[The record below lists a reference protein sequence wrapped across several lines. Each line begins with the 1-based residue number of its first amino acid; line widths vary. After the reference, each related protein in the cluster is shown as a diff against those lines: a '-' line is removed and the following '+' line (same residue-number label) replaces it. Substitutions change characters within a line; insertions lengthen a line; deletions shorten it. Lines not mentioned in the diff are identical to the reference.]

1 MVAYDER
8 RKPLGEDSFCAY
20 ASRRDCYDYKRPAWE
35 IQQKYGASLR
45 FVGRMPDALAGALG
59 NQVWIACFP
68 TLREV
73 NAFFDFVTER

>member
-1 MVAYDER
+1 
-8 RKPLGEDSFCAY
+8 
-20 ASRRDCYDYKRPAWE
+20 
-35 IQQKYGASLR
+35 
-45 FVGRMPDALAGALG
+45 MPDALAGALG